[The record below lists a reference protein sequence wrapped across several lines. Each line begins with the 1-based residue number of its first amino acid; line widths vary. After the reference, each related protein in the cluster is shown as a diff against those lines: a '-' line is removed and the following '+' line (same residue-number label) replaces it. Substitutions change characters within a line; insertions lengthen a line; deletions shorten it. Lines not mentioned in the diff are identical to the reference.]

1 MIKNV
6 VLYILLLP
14 VYLFTCFFKIDK
26 YKITFISYKEDELK
40 GNFLKVSEVLDSY
53 NKYNL
58 NYILMKYENNLLCNI
73 KYFFNCIKQVYYI
86 NTSHVVILDY
96 NNYVIS
102 HFKRKGVKVLQIWH
116 ASGAIKKFGNDI
128 KRDYKIRNYD
138 YVIASSEKW
147 RKPYSTAFNIDKSNI
162 LITGIPKIDNL
173 FSEEITCLNREKMM
187 LKYPFIKNKKVVLFA
202 PTFRGDPIKDIKY
215 QPINLE
221 YIKNKLG
228 KEYVIIYKMHPWFG
242 NKIISDDEEIINGNN
257 ESIRELFSIT
267 DYLITDYSAILF
279 DFTIMKKPI
288 VLYAPDLEEYKATR
302 GIYID
307 YENTVPAP
315 ICSTE
320 DEVIEAIK
328 NNIFDIKKITS
339 FRDMYFKHQDTNS
352 TERVCN
358 VIRGIIEYE

>member
-221 YIKNKLG
+221 YIKNKLS

>member
-1 MIKNV
+1 MIKNI

-40 GNFLKVSEVLDSY
+40 GNFLKISETLKNY
-53 NKYNL
+53 KEYNL
-58 NYILMKYENNLLCNI
+58 NYILMKYENTLICNI

-96 NNYVIS
+96 NNYVVS
-102 HFKRKGVKVLQIWH
+102 HFKRNGVKVLQIWH

-128 KRDYKIRNYD
+128 KRDYKIKNYD

-147 RKPYSTAFNIDKSNI
+147 KNCYSTAFNIDKSNI
-162 LITGIPKIDNL
+162 LITGIPKTDNL
-173 FSEEITCLNREKMM
+173 FSKEIVCSNRESMM
-187 LKYPFIKNKKVVLFA
+187 QKYPFIKNKKVILFA

-242 NKIISDDEEIINGNN
+242 NKIISRDKEIINGNN
-257 ESIRELFSIT
+257 ESIRALFSVT
-267 DYLITDYSAILF
+267 DYLITDYSAVLF

-288 VLYAPDLEEYKATR
+288 ILYSPDLEEYKSTR
-302 GIYID
+302 GMYVD
-307 YENTVPAP
+307 YENTMPAP
-315 ICSTE
+315 ICKTE
-320 DEVIEAIK
+320 DDVISAI
-328 NNIFDIKKITS
+328 NNNVFDIERIMN
-339 FRDMYFKHQDTNS
+339 FRDMYFKYQDANS
-352 TERVCN
+352 TERVCK
-358 VIRGIIEYE
+358 VIRGIIDYE

>member
-1 MIKNV
+1 
-6 VLYILLLP
+6 
-14 VYLFTCFFKIDK
+14 
-26 YKITFISYKEDELK
+26 
-40 GNFLKVSEVLDSY
+40 
-53 NKYNL
+53 
-58 NYILMKYENNLLCNI
+58 MKYENNLLCNI

-352 TERVCN
+352 TERVCK